1 MRHTI
6 RAIIIKD
13 KKVLLVTGHGAD
25 FYWTPGGGVEADETP
40 EQTLRRE
47 LREELGVEVV
57 SAYPYYTYVYENQ
70 QVENY
75 RVEIA
80 GTIKP
85 GEEITATAWYSTK
98 SGIKASRGFNDR
110 VLPRLLGDDLID

>member
-25 FYWTPGGGVEADETP
+25 FYWTPGGGMEPGETP

-47 LREELGVEVV
+47 LREELGVEVL
-57 SAYPYYTYVYENQ
+57 SAHPYSTYVYEDQ
-70 QVENY
+70 QVENF
-75 RVEIA
+75 RVEIT
-80 GTIKP
+80 GDITP
-85 GEEITATAWYSTK
+85 GEEITDIAWYAPASA
-98 SGIKASRGFNDR
+98 IKVSRGFRDM
-110 VLPRLLGDDLID
+110 VLPDLLKKGLIA